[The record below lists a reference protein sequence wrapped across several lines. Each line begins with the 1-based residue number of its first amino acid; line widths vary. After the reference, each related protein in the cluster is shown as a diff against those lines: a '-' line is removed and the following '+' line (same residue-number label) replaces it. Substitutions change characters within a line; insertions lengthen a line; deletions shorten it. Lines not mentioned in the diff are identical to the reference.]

1 MTIVVYRI
9 VWFDLKCLPSDVWSL
24 EAKDQN
30 VSSFCQEETVVSA
43 LVEMRLVFLVIRFHP
58 THCADNCREDVI
70 VQKIW
75 VSYEM
80 APIVTFMTQNFK

>member
-1 MTIVVYRI
+1 MTFVYRI

-24 EAKDQN
+24 EAKDQEDF
-30 VSSFCQEETVVSA
+30 FCQEETVVSA

-70 VQKIW
+70 VQNIW

-80 APIVTFMTQNFK
+80 TPIVTFMTQNFK